1 MSIVQDFSVSIFPYF
16 NISTF
21 LYVFILYTSM
31 FAHFAILHICTSV
44 FLGFY
49 IPIYLINYITFIDYL
64 IMYFLHGGTDHD
76 PVFQCRFRC
85 YRMDRAVW
93 YASQELHLEWEVGGL
108 ALMC

>member
-1 MSIVQDFSVSIFPYF
+1 
-16 NISTF
+16 
-21 LYVFILYTSM
+21 
-31 FAHFAILHICTSV
+31 
-44 FLGFY
+44 
-49 IPIYLINYITFIDYL
+49 
-64 IMYFLHGGTDHD
+64 MYFLHGGTDHD